1 MPVEQIVELR
11 RAAREAISLDT
22 PMGEDGDTSLGD
34 LIEDTAGPTAE
45 EVVEQH
51 ALAAELRALVGS
63 LPQREALIISLR
75 YGLVDGHQHT
85 LQQIADRLGYTRERI
100 RQLEKIALTE
110 LRDPE
115 RHHRLSGW
123 AA

>member
-1 MPVEQIVELR
+1 V
-11 RAAREAISLDT
+11 
-22 PMGEDGDTSLGD
+22 GEDGDTSLGD
-34 LIEDTAGPTAE
+34 LIEDTAGPTADE
-45 EVVEQH
+45 GVEQR
-51 ALAAELRALVGS
+51 ALATELRTLVDT

-85 LQQIADRLGYTRERI
+85 LQQVADRLGYTRERI

-110 LRDPE
+110 LRDPQ
-115 RHHRLSGW
+115 RHQRLSAW